1 MNQRRST
8 LLNIVKKM
16 REQGELLNG
25 EKINGAFPIITGA
38 IANPYMGP
46 LDLSIIR
53 LGQKVEA
60 GADFIQTHAVFDVD
74 AFQQWLGAAKQAD
87 IAGKTA
93 ILAGVPV
100 TITFLVDLYQERS
113 LWFDRKAAGVVIKQA
128 VQYNSVKKTF
138 YVWLLDRQEPEG
150 FQDFEGAKRAMTE
163 LNGVVVAPVR
173 QLQKNRPTYI
183 MIKAKLDKVRLPLGM
198 EYVFFFV
205 SLWDFE
211 TDWYKQRFMF

>member
-1 MNQRRST
+1 MNKRRFIT
-8 LLNIVKKM
+8 ILLFI
-16 REQGELLNG
+16 
-25 EKINGAFPIITGA
+25 F
-38 IANPYMGP
+38 
-46 LDLSIIR
+46 LSIHFFPLPAMGNEAVIKGV
-53 LGQKVEA
+53 LITQSVDYIHLYAKVNNAISKDME
-60 GADFIQTHAVFDVD
+60 
-74 AFQQWLGAAKQAD
+74 
-87 IAGKTA
+87 TA

-138 YVWLLDRQEPEG
+138 YVWLLNRQEPEG